1 MKGNSNHKIQV
12 DSSSSA
18 REVATTLLEMRPR
31 LEIIPP
37 PPKHPAPRLHATTTP
52 AASKHHS
59 PRLHHTSSTLQN
71 EPRRYRP
78 RLQSRSPHPNPAP
91 APQHSASFQSN
102 PEHAM
107 PLHIIPRLLLRPRL
121 SPPLHP
127 PFSAPLG
134 FTATQTTPK
143 LGFNST
149 RIKAPLGFTSR
160 QCTAKH
166 VSSSAQFPYHERVP
180 APALGAFLS
189 HTVNTAVL
197 KDGVE
202 YIVRNDPVIEHIQPE
217 CQFRLLQVVYV
228 LDG

>member
-1 MKGNSNHKIQV
+1 LPYLCF
-12 DSSSSA
+12 SSMSHSF
-18 REVATTLLEMRPR
+18 LFCLGFKSFH
-31 LEIIPP
+31 
-37 PPKHPAPRLHATTTP
+37 PPKHPAPRLHAATTP
-52 AASKHHS
+52 TASKHHR

-71 EPRRYRP
+71 EPRHSRP

-91 APQHSASFQSN
+91 APQHSAPIQSN
-102 PEHAM
+102 SEHAS

-127 PFSAPLG
+127 PFSAPLA

-149 RIKAPLGFTSR
+149 RIKAPLVFTSC
-160 QCTAKH
+160 QCTDEH
-166 VSSSAQFPYHERVP
+166 VSTSGRFSHRERIP

-189 HTVNTAVL
+189 HTVNAAVL

-202 YIVRNDPVIEHIQPE
+202 DIVRNDPVIEHIQPE